1 MIKSWKKKEFKK
13 LAKVKKIAKKKKRTI
28 IKFDGKKPMEDEV
41 VRKKQFKK
49 WLQTKKIV
57 IKRMKTK
64 FERLK
69 K

>member
-1 MIKSWKKKEFKK
+1 MKKKEFKK

-49 WLQTKKIV
+49 
-57 IKRMKTK
+57 
-64 FERLK
+64 
-69 K
+69 